1 VLFSSHRE
9 GISLQNTVKDIKVKN
24 SKAEFNFGRYVKT
37 DRNGGGGYKAARKK
51 VGNFSVWEGCF

>member
-1 VLFSSHRE
+1 MLFSSHRE

-37 DRNGGGGYKAARKK
+37 DRNGGGGL
-51 VGNFSVWEGCF
+51 